1 MRNKLKNL
9 KKSISENFKKKFN
22 RERLNELAR
31 KTGFVQ
37 RVSSKL
43 KGFEI
48 IEAFSSD
55 TVTDPYISYEG
66 LCSQIEGL
74 NPAAN
79 MTPQALEQ
87 RVNSPECVEYLKTVF
102 EESINGKLLP
112 ADMPLPKLLD
122 SFENIYL
129 EDSTTVTLH
138 EKLADEFRGS
148 GGSASKAAVK
158 VDCIYEL
165 RNQRIAK
172 ITLKEG
178 TNPDQNMAAAIN
190 DIMKP
195 GDLRIADLG
204 YFSVPSLMDADAN
217 SAFYLSRLLKSCHVY
232 LQEDDQEPANLSE
245 YLNRNFPDTHV
256 IDLKVYI
263 GKQERFPVR
272 LIAYRLPQEVVAQR
286 RRKARKSAQ
295 KKGRTPTRDYI
306 GWLEFSFFI
315 TNVPDDIWPPEIP
328 GTIYRI
334 RWQIELIFKNWK
346 SLLNIHVLR
355 GFKPERIKCLIY
367 GKLIAAAIMTMGYRY
382 ATVAGRL
389 LYQRE
394 ISFFKM
400 IGWVK
405 REMRLKQLFHAPYEI
420 FETLDRDLKRLSKQK
435 RTRKTTLELIQYESG
450 YLEYENS

>member
-1 MRNKLKNL
+1 MKR
-9 KKSISENFKKKFN
+9 
-22 RERLNELAR
+22 
-31 KTGFVQ
+31 
-37 RVSSKL
+37 SSGKL

-48 IEAFSSD
+48 IETFSSD
-55 TVTDPYISYEG
+55 TITDPYISYEG
-66 LCSQIEGL
+66 LCSQIEKL
-74 NPAAN
+74 NPSAS

-112 ADMPLPKLLD
+112 EDMPLPKLFD

-165 RNQRIAK
+165 RNQRLAK

-195 GDLRIADLG
+195 GDLRITDLG
-204 YFSVPSLMDADAN
+204 YFSVRSLMDADAN

-232 LQEDDQEPANLSE
+232 LQEDDQEPANLPE

-263 GKQERFPVR
+263 GKKERFPVR
-272 LIAYRLPQEVVAQR
+272 LLGYRLPQEVVSQR

-346 SLLNIHVLR
+346 SLLHIHVLR
-355 GFKPERIKCLIY
+355 GCKPERIRCLIY
-367 GKLIAAAIMTMGYRY
+367 GKLIAASILTMGYRY
-382 ATVAGRL
+382 ATVAGWCI
-389 LYQRE
+389 YQRE

-400 IGWVK
+400 TGWVK
-405 REMRLKQLFHAPYEI
+405 REMRLKKLFHAPDGI
-420 FETLDRDLKRLSKQK
+420 FEELDRELKRLSKQK
-435 RTRKTTLELIQYESG
+435 RNRKTTLELIQYESG

>member
-1 MRNKLKNL
+1 M
-9 KKSISENFKKKFN
+9 
-22 RERLNELAR
+22 NELAR
-31 KTGFVQ
+31 KTGFVK
-37 RVSSKL
+37 RASSKL

-48 IEAFSSD
+48 IETFSSD
-55 TVTDPYISYEG
+55 TITDPYISYDG
-66 LCSQIEGL
+66 LCSQIERL
-74 NPAAN
+74 NPDAS

-102 EESINGKLLP
+102 EESITGKLLP
-112 ADMPLPKLLD
+112 KEMPLPDLLD
-122 SFENIYL
+122 YFENIYI

-148 GGSASKAAVK
+148 GGSAGKAAIK

-165 RNQRIAK
+165 RNQQIAN

-195 GDLRIADLG
+195 GDLRIADSG
-204 YFSVPSLMDADAN
+204 YFSVPSVMDADAN

-245 YLNRNFPDTHV
+245 YLNKKIPNTHTV
-256 IDLKVYI
+256 DLKVYI
-263 GKQERFPVR
+263 GKKERIPVR
-272 LIAYRLPQEVVAQR
+272 LIAYRLPQEVVSER
-286 RRKARKSAQ
+286 RRNARKSAQ
-295 KKGRTPTRDYI
+295 KKGLTPTKDYMA
-306 GWLEFSFFI
+306 WLGFSFFI
-315 TNVPDDIWPPEIP
+315 TNVPDDIWTVEIP

-346 SLLNIHVLR
+346 SLLHIHVLR
-355 GFKPERIKCLIY
+355 GFKPERIRCLIY

-382 ATVAGRL
+382 ATVAG
-389 LYQRE
+389 YCIHQRE

-400 IGWVK
+400 IGWIK
-405 REMRLKQLFHAPYEI
+405 RDMRLKKLFHAPDEI
-420 FETLDRDLKRLSKQK
+420 LEELDRELKRLSKQK
-435 RTRKTTLELIQYESG
+435 RKRKTTLELIQYESG
-450 YLEYENS
+450 YLDYENS